1 MIEPTPAM
9 LVWLLAWGTLL
20 GLDLVSLPQMMV
32 SRPLVA
38 GAVAG
43 WILGD
48 PAFGITTGLV
58 LELFALE
65 SLAIGAAR
73 YPDYGAAAVGAVV
86 AGAGYPWVQSLGVAV
101 TIGLVLA
108 GIGGLTLMWLRHAN
122 SRAVRRRGASLMV
135 GDPVAVL
142 ALQFG
147 GLGRDL
153 TRSLILGVFAIIVGL
168 TARDWLPGPEPA
180 ASMLSYVVIGGG
192 LAGAVSGALKTAGR
206 GGRLGWL
213 AIGGMA
219 GIIALVVM
227 WS

>member
-1 MIEPTPAM
+1 MIEVTPAM
-9 LVWLLAWGTLL
+9 LGWLLAWGTIL
-20 GLDLVSLPQMMV
+20 GLDLVSLPQMMI

-65 SLAIGAAR
+65 SLAIGAAK
-73 YPDYGAAAVGAVV
+73 YPDYGAATVGAVV
-86 AGAGYPWVQSLGVAV
+86 AGAGSPWIQSLGVAV

-108 GIGGLTLMWLRHAN
+108 GIGGLTLLWLRHAN
-122 SRAVRRRGASLMV
+122 SRAVRRRAASLLV
-135 GDPVAVL
+135 GDPVAVF

-153 TRSLILGVFAIIVGL
+153 TRSVILAVFAILVGL
-168 TARDWLPGPEPA
+168 AAREWIPGLGPA
-180 ASMLSYVVIGGG
+180 ESMLSYVVIGGG
-192 LAGAVSGALKTAGR
+192 LAGAVSGALRTAGR
-206 GGRLGWL
+206 GSRLRWL
-213 AIGGMA
+213 AIGGVG
-219 GIIALVVM
+219 GILALVVI